1 MLDLISRSGQRS
13 SFLLIQQNCAI
24 YFIIFDTRRVWSI
37 LVNRSGLYSRI
48 PSVLDADAPIDF
60 TGEGG
65 REREKERGIRED
77 KGVKVVRQSPLTDA
91 ASFPR
96 SIHLETSFL
105 RSTSGS
111 IVE

>member
-1 MLDLISRSGQRS
+1 M
-13 SFLLIQQNCAI
+13 
-24 YFIIFDTRRVWSI
+24 RRVWSI

-65 REREKERGIRED
+65 WGSGIRED
-77 KGVKVVRQSPLTDA
+77 KGVKVVRQSLLTDA

-105 RSTSGS
+105 HFTS
-111 IVE
+111 INRRINNTLLRN